1 VHNNTWRGGIK
12 LERIWRHRLHFFF
25 FPSMPPTF
33 RPLPAAF
40 VSTPLTSSSG
50 WTRGMPPPTPRI
62 VLSFPCHTYLG
73 TRLDRS
79 SLGVVRATPTLFT
92 SRKPKLSYNN
102 FLLKAS
108 AAPAEGNSLLR
119 DNFTP
124 STSINGEEATVREYV
139 AALAENGHP
148 LVTQVIGE
156 NQALKDDWL
165 EKKTRSKRESFLQDS
180 GSTTK
185 AVHGGEQKRQGKK
198 ARAILDAIAMPIVQS
213 STFTFRSSSDCIAYN
228 QGQYDSFEYGRY
240 GNPTTRAAE
249 EKIMLLE
256 EAEDALVSSSGMNS
270 VTTMLLALL
279 SPNDCLVTTRD
290 CYRRTRQF
298 LQTILPRMNIQTIV
312 VDPADTASVEAALK
326 QGAKLFF
333 SEMPTN
339 PLIRVIDAENIV
351 RLCHRYGTICCID
364 STFATAY
371 NLKPLCLGADL
382 VLHSGTK
389 YLGGHNDLMCG
400 VLAGKKELLE
410 KIRSLHGILGG
421 VVDPHSSYLLL
432 RGMKTLSLRMRAHNE
447 NAALLAQVLSQHPK
461 VSKVHYPSL
470 SSHPDY
476 HVAKTHFKNGF
487 GGVLSFELRGE
498 PFGMDTFAAGIRF
511 VDALSIPH
519 IGPSLGGVESLVE
532 QVCIMGY
539 FDQPQK
545 VRRELGISNGLI
557 RFSCGIEDKSDLV
570 NDVLQALEAV

>member
-1 VHNNTWRGGIK
+1 MM
-12 LERIWRHRLHFFF
+12 EEFFKEL
-25 FPSMPPTF
+25 PS
-33 RPLPAAF
+33 AF
-40 VSTPLTSSSG
+40 VSTPLTCSRG
-50 WTRGMPPPTPRI
+50 WTRGMPPPTTTSK
-62 VLSFPCHTYLG
+62 LLFSTYKNHIE
-73 TRLDRS
+73 TRLGLPASTRQRFVTGTFSKTFFRS
-79 SLGVVRATPTLFT
+79 QVSSNT
-92 SRKPKLSYNN
+92 S
-102 FLLKAS
+102 LKAS
-108 AAPAEGNSLLR
+108 AVPVEENALSKDAR
-119 DNFTP
+119 TP
-124 STSINGEEATVREYV
+124 SFTESEDATVREYV
-139 AALAENGHP
+139 SALANNGDPHVP
-148 LVTQVIGE
+148 QIHNDSQVLDSVFGK
-156 NQALKDDWL
+156 NSGNS
-165 EKKTRSKRESFLQDS
+165 RRELFLQES

-249 EKIMLLE
+249 EKIMMLE
-256 EAEDALVSSSGMNS
+256 EAEDALVSASGMNS

-298 LQTILPRMNIQTIV
+298 LQTVLPRMNIQTIV

-326 QGAKLFF
+326 RGARLFF

-339 PLIRVIDAENIV
+339 PLIRVIDAKSIIE
-351 RLCHRYGTICCID
+351 LCHKYGTVCCID

-371 NLKPLCLGADL
+371 NFKPLCMGADL

-400 VLAGKKELLE
+400 VLAGKKDLLE
-410 KIRSLHGILGG
+410 RIRSLHGILGG

-432 RGMKTLSLRMRAHNE
+432 RGMKTLPLRMRAHNE
-447 NAALLAQVLSQHPK
+447 NAAALAQELSQHPK
-461 VSKVHYPSL
+461 IAKVHYPSL
-470 SSHPDY
+470 SNHPDY
-476 HVAKTHFKNGF
+476 SVAKAHFKNGF
-487 GGVLSFELRGE
+487 GGVLSFEICGD

-545 VRRELGISNGLI
+545 VRRELGITNGLI
-557 RFSCGIEDKSDLV
+557 RFSCGVEDKTDLL